1 MKNINKQEDLVSA
14 LWNFAK
20 GLQKSE
26 SIKSG
31 TCVKSVDVKGDGFET
46 KMDMEVMHEAIEKI
60 AEIFNLEIQEV
71 Q

>member
-1 MKNINKQEDLVSA
+1 MKNINKQEELVSA

-26 SIKSG
+26 SIKDG
-31 TCVKSVDVKGDGFET
+31 TCARSVDIKGDGFVT

-60 AEIFNLEIQEV
+60 AGIFNLEIQSI